1 MAHHLLLLIAAAGMR
16 LLLLI
21 AVARVPLLGCCAA
34 GECCS
39 ADDMIKSGRQMQ
51 FIKRYLH
58 TMAVRRV
65 DRDDVWIS
73 AGFFRS
79 RARVGGAS
87 KMEANACLYL
97 ILRRRADADA
107 ATSRRRRDD
116 RHKLLSQRPRRFDGL
131 LQVPEEERR
140 VGAADDAVVAR
151 QGDHH
156 AFFDAHAR

>member
-1 MAHHLLLLIAAAGMR
+1 
-16 LLLLI
+16 
-21 AVARVPLLGCCAA
+21 
-34 GECCS
+34 
-39 ADDMIKSGRQMQ
+39 MQ
-51 FIKRYLH
+51 LFERCVVYKPQ
-58 TMAVRRV
+58 
-65 DRDDVWIS
+65 IS
-73 AGFFRS
+73 AAKPEDVCVETGFFAHAHAS
-79 RARVGGAS
+79 AGAA
-87 KMEANACLYL
+87 KTKANTRLYL
-97 ILRRRADADA
+97 ILQRRADADA